1 MLKLKFFLLFILCAA
16 SCSDSS
22 VKSQRQESNEEGL
35 EVRVVRQMGQMP
47 ADTIN
52 YLPLIGSMAESKSS
66 EDSLMH
72 LILGKNIENGANLRV
87 QELSTLVFNHGADTH
102 KIIIS
107 VPIDEQFRSI
117 DVNSFEEL
125 ATQYGSIKWAL
136 ESWYNHFGG
145 LGNSRFVRWE
155 KVTHN

>member
-1 MLKLKFFLLFILCAA
+1 MHKLIFFLLCISCAV
-16 SCSDSS
+16 SCSDTN
-22 VKSQRQESNEEGL
+22 VKSKSQDSNQEGL

-66 EDSLMH
+66 EDSFMH
-72 LILGKNIENGANLRV
+72 LILGKNIENGDNLRV
-87 QELSTLVFNHGADTH
+87 RELSTLVFKHGSDTH